1 MGYKTTKGRRR
12 QSSESQAGLQSPNDQ
27 AQTRESQSDGETLI
41 AGFQARSHTGS
52 ARVQIN
58 EHSQRNITL
67 YYYMFMTLQP
77 LQEATTSKF
86 KQKSGSINV
95 REVMVIA
102 NNYSLSRQGLVSI
115 SNYANIISVWEE
127 LIY

>member
-1 MGYKTTKGRRR
+1 
-12 QSSESQAGLQSPNDQ
+12 
-27 AQTRESQSDGETLI
+27 
-41 AGFQARSHTGS
+41 
-52 ARVQIN
+52 
-58 EHSQRNITL
+58 
-67 YYYMFMTLQP
+67 MTLQL

>member
-1 MGYKTTKGRRR
+1 
-12 QSSESQAGLQSPNDQ
+12 
-27 AQTRESQSDGETLI
+27 
-41 AGFQARSHTGS
+41 
-52 ARVQIN
+52 
-58 EHSQRNITL
+58 
-67 YYYMFMTLQP
+67 MTLQP

-102 NNYSLSRQGLVSI
+102 NNYCLSRQGLVSI